1 MKKKDIIEAIYQNTS
16 YQKQVIEDVVNQTF
30 DVLTKGIETEDKV
43 LITGLGTFEKVF
55 QNDYYGV
62 HPITGEKMLVQGNY
76 RVKFTS
82 SKHLKEIINKN
93 KKM

>member
-55 QNDYYGV
+55 QNDFQNQC
-62 HPITGEKMLVQGNY
+62 PFLI
-76 RVKFTS
+76 
-82 SKHLKEIINKN
+82 
-93 KKM
+93 